1 MGLKLIY
8 HRMPQNNNK
17 SHKKPNQYL
26 WLGVSLGVLLLIVLL
41 IVVPNTKHDNST
53 PRPTDTT
60 KQTKDSPEP
69 IKENDKTE
77 SNSTEPTTTAEPD
90 PTPSE
95 PTPSSPQPTPTP
107 QTPTTYN
114 ATPTCLHEEA
124 GRCWDDLEDEAYS
137 AGAYDHEYGYYGASL
152 DYADD
157 CDALC
162 RDILEDT
169 YDEGW
174 ADARY

>member
-1 MGLKLIY
+1 M
-8 HRMPQNNNK
+8 
-17 SHKKPNQYL
+17 SKKNSKTKPGNQAKRDRYL
-26 WLGVSLGVLLLIVLL
+26 WLGGAIGVLFLIVLL
-41 IVVPNTKHDNST
+41 IVIPNANHNNSA
-53 PRPTDTT
+53 PRSTNTT
-60 KQTKDSPEP
+60 EQTEDISEPPE
-69 IKENDKTE
+69 ENDET
-77 SNSTEPTTTAEPD
+77 EPD
-90 PTPSE
+90 PTEPVTVPD
-95 PTPSSPQPTPTP
+95 PTPPESTQPSSQPTPTL

-137 AGAYDHEYGYYGASL
+137 AGAYDHEFGYYGASL

-162 RDILEDT
+162 RDILEDA

>member
-1 MGLKLIY
+1 ML
-8 HRMPQNNNK
+8 QNNNK
-17 SHKKPNQYL
+17 SHKKLNQYL

-41 IVVPNTKHDNST
+41 IVIPNANRNHESSQ
-53 PRPTDTT
+53 PTNTTNQTEDTT
-60 KQTKDSPEP
+60 KPTNTTGPEP
-69 IKENDKTE
+69 DSTE
-77 SNSTEPTTTAEPD
+77 STPTSESESTHEEPSTSDPTTTPTTT
-90 PTPSE
+90 TPST
-95 PTPSSPQPTPTP
+95 TPPQ
-107 QTPTTYN
+107 QSN
-114 ATPTCLHEEA
+114 VCLHEEA

-162 RDILEDT
+162 RDILEDA

-174 ADARY
+174 SDARY